1 MFDQLKAQ
9 PQDKILQL
17 IAMFRD
23 DPRTTKIDLGV
34 GVYKDA
40 TGLTPVMRAVKAA
53 EKKLWE
59 TETTKTYTGLAGEPA
74 YNAALS
80 SMILGDAVATDR
92 IASIAT
98 PGGTGAIRQALE
110 LIRLATP
117 DATVWLSNPT
127 WPNHPS
133 IIKFL
138 GMKMAEYRYFDAA
151 TRGVD
156 FGGLMQDLATIKAGD
171 VVLLHGC
178 CHNPTGANLD
188 AAQWDQVIALLA
200 QRGAIP
206 LVDLAYQGFGDG
218 LEDDAAATRKIAA
231 AFPEVLIAASCSK
244 NFGIY
249 RERTGILIGI
259 GAAAGKGVLQG
270 NLNFLNRQNYSFPP
284 DHGARL
290 VTMILEDAALKAR
303 DFVQH
308 LQTQDLVGTRPWLLN
323 VNIPNRPRAELKPL
337 RVTRLGRRH
346 AAEPVITQVNPR
358 GETMYWIGS
367 AGPAKD
373 DREGTDFH
381 ATHLGHV
388 SLTPLHVDLTEY
400 PSLSL
405 WAQRLE
411 EGAA

>member
-80 SMILGDAVATDR
+80 TMILGDAVATDR

-117 DATVWLSNPT
+117 DATVWISNPT

-156 FGGLMQDLATIKAGD
+156 FAGVMADLATVKAGD

-188 AAQWDQVIALLA
+188 AAQWDQVITLLA

-218 LEDDAAATRKIAA
+218 LDADAAATRKIAA

-270 NLNFLNRQNYSFPP
+270 NLNFLNRQNFSFPP

-290 VTMILEDAALKAR
+290 VTMILEDAALKADWMSELEEVR
-303 DFVQH
+303 LNMLTLRKSLADELRKATNSDRFDFVATH
-308 LQTQDLVGTRPWLLN
+308 RGMFS
-323 VNIPNRPRAELKPL
+323 
-337 RVTRLGRRH
+337 RLGLTE
-346 AAEPVITQVNPR
+346 AQVNTLR
-358 GETMYWIGS
+358 EDHAIYMVGDSRINI
-367 AGPAKD
+367 AGLNARTVPILA
-373 DREGTDFH
+373 
-381 ATHLGHV
+381 AAI
-388 SLTPLHVDLTEY
+388 
-400 PSLSL
+400 
-405 WAQRLE
+405 AQVA
-411 EGAA
+411 G

>member
-17 IAMFRD
+17 IQMYREDGRD
-23 DPRTTKIDLGV
+23 GKIDLGV

-59 TETTKTYTGLAGEPA
+59 VETTKTYTALAGEPA
-74 YNAALS
+74 YNAAMTK
-80 SMILGDAVATDR
+80 MILGDAVAFDR
-92 IASIAT
+92 VASVST

-110 LIRLATP
+110 LVKLASP
-117 DATVWLSNPT
+117 DATVWLSAPT

-133 IIKFL
+133 IVKYL
-138 GMKMAEYRYFDAA
+138 GMKMAEYRYFDAE

-156 FGGLMQDLATIKAGD
+156 FAGVLADLAQVAPGD

-188 AAQWDQVIALLA
+188 AAQWVQVVALLVA
-200 QRGAIP
+200 KGAIP

-218 LEDDAAATRKIAA
+218 LEADAAATRLVAKS
-231 AFPEVLIAASCSK
+231 FPEVLIAASCSK

-249 RERTGILIGI
+249 RERTGILIGV
-259 GAAAGKGVLQG
+259 GAADGKGVLQG

-290 VTMILEDAALKAR
+290 VTMILEDEALRADWMAELEEVRLSMLGLRKALADALR
-303 DFVQH
+303 QATNSDRFDFVADHRGMFSRLGLTEAQVIRLREEH
-308 LQTQDLVGTRPWLLN
+308 AIYMVGDSRINIAGLN
-323 VNIPNRPRAELKPL
+323 VRTVPIL
-337 RVTRLGRRH
+337 
-346 AAEPVITQVNPR
+346 AAAIASV
-358 GETMYWIGS
+358 
-367 AGPAKD
+367 A
-373 DREGTDFH
+373 
-381 ATHLGHV
+381 
-388 SLTPLHVDLTEY
+388 
-400 PSLSL
+400 
-405 WAQRLE
+405 
-411 EGAA
+411 